1 MLGFMDIPPY
11 IWYIRVEGIPPPK
24 LKTINVMKKMTRK
37 EFLKLIVKN
46 PLLLF
51 TKTSR
56 LTINEL

>member
-1 MLGFMDIPPY
+1 
-11 IWYIRVEGIPPPK
+11 
-24 LKTINVMKKMTRK
+24 MTRK

-56 LTINEL
+56 LSINELEKLTKNNS